1 MSYALSMI
9 PEFYP
14 VIDSIDSLMSPN
26 GVIGVVDF
34 YVQNQVDFMGR
45 NYMGGAIDRHCM
57 WLSRVFWRTWF
68 EIDRVNLEPARRV
81 CLVFIVTEQP
91 LTCPRTISSTASELS
106 SASMP
111 EIVSLAS
118 SFPTTS
124 GLVAPKST
132 VHLPRSSLRS
142 MLPLPNHPTSL
153 LLTYRQELLKTMSEF
168 IRKRMSLLLSTY
180 SPASLFRL
188 HGTRTTTGGFTTTLL
203 FPSTLGSM
211 IPTSTPL
218 HGKTTLR
225 TCASSS
231 PPQTMLFSQSAQL
244 VITSSPFAWK
254 TAVAYMPST

>member
-26 GVIGVVDF
+26 GVVGVVDF

-91 LTCPRTISSTASELS
+91 LTCPRTTSSTASGLS
-106 SASMP
+106 SASML
-111 EIVSLAS
+111 EIVSSALS
-118 SFPTTS
+118 SPTTS

-142 MLPLPNHPTSL
+142 TPPLPNHRASL
-153 LLTYRQELLKTMSEF
+153 LSTFRQGLPRTMSEF
-168 IRKRMSLLLSTY
+168 IRKRMSLLLSIY

-188 HGTRTTTGGFTTTLL
+188 HGTRTTIGGFTTTLL
-203 FPSTLGSM
+203 FPSTLVSM

-218 HGKTTLR
+218 HGKMMLR

-231 PPQTMLFSQSAQL
+231 PPRNRLS
-244 VITSSPFAWK
+244 WR
-254 TAVAYMPST
+254 